1 MLRQLARLTRSV
13 PRSSGVAIAVY
24 ADARGVTIPARDRG
38 HEGVACVDDAAR
50 ALAVL
55 CDIESAT
62 RLPIIRQWAAA
73 LLEFVLYMQARDGGF
88 VNFVTD
94 WSGTRNETG
103 PTSSFAGGS
112 FWHARAVHG
121 LARAC
126 RTFDDPRVRAG
137 VMRGMAIARC
147 ASAPA
152 NVRALHILA
161 AIELLRTRTMID
173 LGADLDEWCAE
184 LVACRHDGVLF
195 DDPDQSEPHL
205 WAHVQEGALA
215 DAGAFLGRDDL
226 IDVARESALL
236 YLMPLIDQGFDLPS
250 VQPYGVASALF
261 GVERL
266 AAATGERRFAQA
278 AESARA
284 WFYER
289 NVAGRAVYDRA
300 SGRVHDGIDAGIL
313 NQHSGAESNIVAAQ
327 ALLPELTVIA
337 QTHRATLERLL
348 PFGSGVQPTAQ
359 RTSTGV
365 SRQRSFH

>member
-13 PRSSGVAIAVY
+13 ARSHGVAIAVY
-24 ADARGVTIPARDRG
+24 ADARGLTIPATDRG

-62 RLPIIRQWAAA
+62 HLPIIREWAAA
-73 LLEFVLYMQARDGGF
+73 VLEFVLYMQARDGGF

-94 WSGTRNETG
+94 WSGTRNEMG
-103 PTSSFAGGS
+103 PTSFAGGS

-137 VMRGMAIARC
+137 VIEGMGIARR

-161 AIELLRTRTMID
+161 AIELLRTGAMTDLRT
-173 LGADLDEWCAE
+173 DLDVWCAE
-184 LVACRHDGVLF
+184 LVACRRGGVLF
-195 DDPDQSEPHL
+195 DDPDQGEPHL
-205 WAHVQEGALA
+205 WGHVQEGALA
-215 DAGAFLGRDDL
+215 DAGAFLGRNDL
-226 IDVARESALL
+226 IQVARQSALR
-236 YLMPLIDQGFDLPS
+236 YLVPLIDRGFDLPR

-266 AAATGERRFAQA
+266 AAVTGERRFTQA
-278 AESARA
+278 VVSARA
-284 WFYER
+284 WFHER
-289 NVAGRAVYDRA
+289 NPAGRAVYDRV

-327 ALLPELTVIA
+327 ALLPELTVSA
-337 QTHRATLERLL
+337 QTYRATLERVL
-348 PFGSGVQPTAQ
+348 PFGSVVQ
-359 RTSTGV
+359 RTA
-365 SRQRSFH
+365 